1 MKKLAMTSLVCV
13 FALLIACSAAFAVET
28 QSVSP
33 TETDWVQTLTFAQYQ
48 GAAALQ
54 AVKIDFVGDISGL
67 MAYENRAATPRTIT
81 MMISSAMEIVLG
93 SDTLLSINPVVTKS
107 YDAGAYDGVLDFGGT
122 SGATDENV
130 AASDSGSITLT
141 SDLTPFI
148 GNGTVAL
155 DVNAFGESSQSGS
168 GNLTTWFTNLAGAQ
182 VSITYIPVPE
192 PSALI
197 ALGTGI
203 IGLAGLKLRKRS

>member
-1 MKKLAMTSLVCV
+1 MKKLAMTSFVCV

-28 QSVSP
+28 LGVSSQ
-33 TETDWVQTLTFAQYQ
+33 ETDWVETLSFAQYQ

-54 AVKIDFVGDISGL
+54 AVQIDFVGGVTGL
-67 MAYENRAATPRTIT
+67 MAYENRAATARTIT
-81 MMISSAMEIVLG
+81 MQMASTLELILG
-93 SDTLLSINPVVTKS
+93 ADTLLSINPVVTKS

-122 SGATDENV
+122 SGATDNDINV
-130 AASDSGSITLT
+130 TETGSITLT

-148 GNGTVAL
+148 GNGTVDL
-155 DVNAFGESSQSGS
+155 DVSAIGNSSQSGS
-168 GNLTTWFTNLAGAQ
+168 GNLTTWFTNLAGAE
-182 VSITYIPVPE
+182 VTVTYIPVPE

-203 IGLAGLKLRKRS
+203 IGLVGLKLRKRS